1 MNEVLGGV
9 AAAVLVVAALVAG
22 AVAPRGHASSEATT
36 NVS

>member
-1 MNEVLGGV
+1 MNEVPGGV

-22 AVAPRGHASSEATT
+22 AVAPLGHASSDATT